1 MEKKYDVD
9 DAGKKKYVVCQWIKL
24 KMVDNK
30 TIIEQVHKY
39 ENLTGDVLNEDM
51 KICEIFQANVLLEK
65 FSPSWSDYRNQL
77 KHKKNNLTLQEHISH
92 TRLKR

>member
-1 MEKKYDVD
+1 MANPLFDLFLNYKYAKEIWDSLEKKYDVD

-65 FSPSWSDYRNQL
+65 FTPS
-77 KHKKNNLTLQEHISH
+77 
-92 TRLKR
+92 